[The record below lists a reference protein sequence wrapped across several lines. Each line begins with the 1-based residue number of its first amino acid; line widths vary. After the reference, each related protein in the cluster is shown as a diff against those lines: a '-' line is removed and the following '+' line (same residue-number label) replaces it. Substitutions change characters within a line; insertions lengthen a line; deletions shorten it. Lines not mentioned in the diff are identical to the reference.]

1 MDIEYMKSEIESFIN
16 QYWGTAI
23 GESIHNWRS
32 NTRDDDYDSI
42 EAIYKDLEAQGYVE

>member
-1 MDIEYMKSEIESFIN
+1 MDIEYMKSKIMTFID

-23 GESIHNWRS
+23 GESIYNWMC
-32 NTRDDDYDSI
+32 NTRDDDYEGI